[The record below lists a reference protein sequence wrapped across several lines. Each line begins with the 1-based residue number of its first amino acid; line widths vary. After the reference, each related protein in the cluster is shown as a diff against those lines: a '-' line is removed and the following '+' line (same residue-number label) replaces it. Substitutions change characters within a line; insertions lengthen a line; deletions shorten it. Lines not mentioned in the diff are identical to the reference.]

1 MTSAGAR
8 KARYGLTLASS
19 VIWLSLIPPA
29 LAIAQR
35 GPTVTPGS
43 VTLTGATRSTVEG
56 QVTFQASAQ
65 DPNGT
70 ALYQFWVQEPN
81 GQWVDAQNYSASSSF
96 TLATPS
102 AGNYLVAVDV
112 MDESQVAAGDWSA
125 AQTTL
130 PDGVFVQSA
139 VTVSASTTDAPAGTS
154 VTLSATAQNIFEPL
168 YQFWWEQNGQWH
180 QSGNYQSS
188 NTFSFTPPGSGAVT
202 YVAYAKSPLAANN
215 PHGALMSPLGTTTE
229 YGQASQV
236 AVSVASPTVVA
247 DGLATD
253 TVTVTVED
261 SNHNTVVNFN
271 GSVVLT
277 GSSSHVNF
285 VGQEGP
291 ATVSI
296 TSGVGTVQVDVGSGY
311 GGTTYTLAADHLQS
325 AATSAGGAAGQG
337 QVANVS
343 YGSAT
348 VSALVAQAASLTVT
362 PMLPSLANN
371 FANGDTVWVGLN
383 DQAANLNATSVGR
396 YVTLTLTGPGS
407 FSPSATQTTESVYIP
422 TGTAQASAQVYDVPS
437 GSGSIVVSAAAS
449 GLAGA
454 SATIGLDE
462 VGAANHLAI
471 STSQVFM
478 NGSAYTEYQ
487 IEVVDQNGNLVT
499 TGAGADATFTLRDN
513 AQQAQLYYY
522 PNATETTHGVSLG
535 TDYTSSN
542 ISSQSITTTSG
553 LATVYVSTDYTH
565 TATNPTI
572 TVTDTTT
579 GFTATAAYNFA
590 APVNAYAVLTPAW
603 MEAMFQEG
611 IPDAAASCNRQGLQ
625 PHGFSLLAGHSTTVS
640 AQLTN
645 QFGTPVAEA
654 GQPIW
659 FELLQQPGG
668 HGMLPNGAS
677 QSGDFYEAFTNGQG
691 VATIQVSTPSGA
703 PATGTDSFAIQVF
716 GQSDLGQGTAP
727 AAVASAWMT
736 DPYTVVPPSSFAAS
750 LTVHFGGLDV
760 DNGAGVDIPW
770 SGTGSLPAGAT
781 VSGLDVQAFNALGA
795 PVSLNNYWNNGGDGL
810 VVTSSNSGVASFQ
823 ANGCDAWSFGIANQW
838 FMSDEWNSDDNA
850 TALNL
855 KTLHL
860 GHAGTATITIQD
872 VSNPTVPPVSFTVKV
887 VPGPATSSPEVELN
901 GAPISST
908 NPLTLNTNQS
918 EELQLVN
925 VDAGGDPIPNS
936 TGQALA
942 VVLPPPPT
950 GFVWRTTAAGPTSSG
965 SVTVDIP
972 VNASSAPVWLVGT
985 ASGATTDQPISGSD

>member
-1 MTSAGAR
+1 MVTSAGSR

-19 VIWLSLIPPA
+19 LIWLSLIPPA
-29 LAIAQR
+29 LAIAQS

-43 VTLTGATRSTVEG
+43 VTLSGPTRSSVEG
-56 QVTFQASAQ
+56 QVTFQATAQ

-81 GQWVDAQNYSASSSF
+81 GQWVDAQNYSASSRF

-112 MDESQVAAGDWSA
+112 MDQSQVAAGDWSA

-154 VTLSATAQNIFEPL
+154 ITLSATAQNIFDPL

-180 QSGNYQSS
+180 QSGAYQSS
-188 NTFSFTPPGSGAVT
+188 STFSFTPPGSGAVT

-215 PHGALMSPLGTTTE
+215 PHGALMSPVGTTTE
-229 YGQASQV
+229 YGLASQV
-236 AVSVASPTVVA
+236 AVSLASPTVVA

-261 SNHNTVVNFN
+261 SNHNTVANFN

-337 QVANVS
+337 QAANVS

-371 FANGDTVWVGLN
+371 FANSDTVWVGLN

-407 FSPSATQTTESVYIP
+407 FSSSGTQTTESVYIP
-422 TGTAQASAQVYDVPS
+422 TGTAQASAQVYDVQA

-454 SATIGLDE
+454 SATIGLDD

-471 STSQVFM
+471 VSSQVFV
-478 NGSAYTEYQ
+478 NGSPYTEYQ
-487 IEVVDQNGNLVT
+487 IEVVDQNGHLVT
-499 TGAGADATFTLRDN
+499 TGAGASATFTLKDN
-513 AQQAQLYYY
+513 APSAAELYYY
-522 PNATETTHGVSLG
+522 PDAMETPSGVSLG
-535 TDYTSSN
+535 TPYTSSN
-542 ISSQSITTTSG
+542 ISSHSITTTSG

-579 GFTATAAYNFA
+579 GYSATAAYNFA
-590 APVNAYAVLTPAW
+590 APVNGYAVLTPAW
-603 MEAMFQEG
+603 MKTMFHETR
-611 IPDAAASCNRQGLQ
+611 SENQ
-625 PHGFSLLAGHSTTVS
+625 PHGFSVLAGHSTTVS

-659 FELLQQPGG
+659 FELLQPTTGT
-668 HGMLPNGAS
+668 GMLPNGAS
-677 QSGDFYEAFTNGQG
+677 QSGDFYEAFTNAQG
-691 VATIQVSTPSGA
+691 VATIAVSTPSGA
-703 PATGTDSFAIQVF
+703 PANRHDHFAFRVY
-716 GQSDLGQGTAP
+716 GQADLGRSFYDLS
-727 AAVASAWMT
+727 SARQVRRAWKT
-736 DPYTVVPPSSFAAS
+736 DKYTVVPGSSYAAS
-750 LTVHFGGLDV
+750 VTVNFREDYLSTSRSNWPGTGNLMAGTEVEGLD
-760 DNGAGVDIPW
+760 
-770 SGTGSLPAGAT
+770 L
-781 VSGLDVQAFNALGA
+781 QAFNALNA
-795 PVSLNNYWNNGGDGL
+795 PVVRNHYWRHGGDGL
-810 VVTSSNSGVASFQ
+810 VVTSSNSGVASFDP
-823 ANGCDAWSFGIANQW
+823 NGFDVRSFGVANQW
-838 FMSDEWNSDDNA
+838 FVSDEWYSSDGG
-850 TALNL
+850 TTMSLND
-855 KTLHL
+855 LHL

-872 VSNPTVPPVSFTVKV
+872 VSNTTVPPVSFTVTV
-887 VPGPATSSPEVELN
+887 VPGPATHSPEVELN
-901 GAPISST
+901 GAPISDA

-918 EELQLVN
+918 QQLQVVN

-936 TGQALA
+936 TGHALA

-985 ASGATTDQPISGSD
+985 TSGATTDQPISGSD